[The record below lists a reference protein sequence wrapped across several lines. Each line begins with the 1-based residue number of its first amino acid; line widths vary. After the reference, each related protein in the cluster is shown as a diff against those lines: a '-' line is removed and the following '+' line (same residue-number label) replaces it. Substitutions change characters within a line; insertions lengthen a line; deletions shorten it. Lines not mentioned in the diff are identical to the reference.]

1 MKLISS
7 FFKTALSFNLF
18 FLILNF
24 AAIQTV
30 QAQTA
35 EEKVEEVKP
44 LKVYDVEIILFK
56 NIHVPKGSEKIQPTQ
71 APLLDQQFIS
81 FNSLESIDA
90 ATELNFI
97 IPEENENR
105 LSELAEKIE
114 KSSRYKLLKHLTW
127 RQPGLAFDDAL
138 SVHIRTGEQFGN
150 DYSSIDLPVIPYE
163 EIVEESVETED
174 AEATDIKKI
183 ILPLTEEVSEEE
195 KEIEQVW
202 YELEGKITITLARY
216 LHAYVDLVLRI
227 PNENVI
233 QFNTP
238 LETAE
243 KIDNEEEISLNSST
257 LNNFSFKEHRR
268 MRSRKIHYLDH
279 PEMGMLILITPYEA
293 SEEIEFI
300 EEDLNL

>member
-7 FFKTALSFNLF
+7 FFKTVLSLTLFLLGFNLV
-18 FLILNF
+18 
-24 AAIQTV
+24 AVQTA
-30 QAQTA
+30 QAQSS
-35 EEKVEEVKP
+35 EENIEDAKP

-56 NIHVPKGSEKIQPTQ
+56 NIKVPKGSEKIQPIQ
-71 APLLDQQFIS
+71 APHLDQQFIS
-81 FNSLESIDA
+81 FDTLENIDA
-90 ATELNFI
+90 ATELEFT

-105 LSELAEKIE
+105 LTEIADKIV

-127 RQPGLAFDDAL
+127 RQPGLAYDNAL
-138 SVHIRTGEQFGN
+138 AIQIRTGEQFGN
-150 DYSSIDLPVIPYE
+150 DFSSIDLPVIPYE
-163 EIVEESVETED
+163 EIVEETED
-174 AEATDIKKI
+174 ADIKKI
-183 ILPLTEEVSEEE
+183 VLPLSVESDDEDS
-195 KEIEQVW
+195 EIEKVW

-227 PNENVI
+227 PNENII

-243 KIDNEEEISLNSST
+243 RIDNEEEMSLNSST

-293 SEEIEFI
+293 AEKIEFI